1 MGAALG
7 KTLLEGSGEADTFA
21 LGTAAHP
28 QSDNTATNSNAKMQR
43 KQVSPFL

>member
-7 KTLLEGSGEADTFA
+7 KTLLEGSGEADAFV

-28 QSDNTATNSNAKMQR
+28 QSGSTATNSNAKMQR

>member
-7 KTLLEGSGEADTFA
+7 KALLEGSGEADGVA

-28 QSDNTATNSNAKMQR
+28 QSDNTAANSNAKMQR